1 MTQTLIE
8 NLTAFNLTRQEAMIY
23 TEFLVHGEMS
33 GYEVAKETGISRSN
47 VYSALQSLAGKGALY
62 LIEGESTKYTPV
74 PVGDF
79 LKNTLSDLQKKA
91 LLIEENA
98 PQKMETQEGYITI
111 LGAKNIANKIRL
123 MLESAHKRIYVMA
136 ESKILSCFQNEI
148 RSLIQAGK
156 KVVVLSDFGVDS
168 PEENFLAG
176 AIFHKTE
183 TEKNQ
188 IRLIVD
194 SSFVLTGEISESEHD
209 TCLYSGQQNLVNLM
223 KEALKNKIELLGR

>member
-98 PQKMETQEGYITI
+98 PKKLENQEGYITI